1 MQAPS
6 PPLFFTMEGRREE
19 EEETGFLERAYNRL
33 RQQTTAT
40 PTNTFATTTT
50 TTPNNQPAPLLPTQT
65 ALAQARAS
73 LPRPSDPDYLLGR
86 GPDATLDHVL
96 GTIAPALN
104 GQNLGSGGRYWGFVT
119 GSTLPVAEAADNVV
133 SAYDQNVCVHLPAQ
147 SVATE
152 VEDAALG
159 MVVDLLE
166 LEGCSSSSGGGGG
179 DGEKWRGRTFTTGA
193 TASNVLGMACGR
205 EAVVRMRLGG
215 PGAGAGA
222 GDGVDEAED
231 GDEEEEEDT
240 AVGELGLLR
249 ACAKAQIDEIRILT
263 SMAHSSIYKAA
274 SIVGLGRASVRDL
287 PYSEDEPWRLD
298 LDAVER
304 ELRENPRVAHIISV
318 SAGEVNT
325 GRFATRGIEDMRRL
339 RGLADTYKAWVH
351 VDGGRFARCDNPP
364 PPLFFF

>member
-1 MQAPS
+1 
-6 PPLFFTMEGRREE
+6 MEGRREE

-73 LPRPSDPDYLLGR
+73 LSRPSDPDYLLGR

-166 LEGCSSSSGGGGG
+166 LEGCSSSSGGGG

-231 GDEEEEEDT
+231 GDEEEEDT

-287 PYSEDEPWRLD
+287 PYSEDEPWHLD

-339 RGLADTYKAWVH
+339 RELADTYKAWVH
-351 VDGGRFARCDNPP
+351 VDGGRFARCDYS
-364 PPLFFF
+364 FFLQSHERDIGHELMMILY